1 VDVLL
6 VAIDV
11 GLLPGMEAAYFA
23 KIPLPLFLLRVGG
36 TGGVSPE
43 KNKLIKG
50 IRNEIQFNEHH
61 F

>member
-23 KIPLPLFLLRVGG
+23 KMPLPLFLLRVGG
-36 TGGVSPE
+36 TGGFSPE
-43 KNKLIKG
+43 KKI
-50 IRNEIQFNEHH
+50 
-61 F
+61 